1 MMGRIEERDAPVRFA
16 FVVCNEYRTPR
27 LMQLLAAAGIDY
39 YTRWDGALGKG
50 RGTEPHWG
58 RGGYG
63 ATNSV
68 VMIAFEEEAPL
79 EALVRAI
86 AAENE
91 AIRRADDRIRL
102 FQLPL
107 ERVV

>member
-1 MMGRIEERDAPVRFA
+1 MRLA
-16 FVVCNEYRTPR
+16 FIVCNEYLAPR

-50 RGTEPHWG
+50 RGTEPHLG

-68 VMIAFEEEAPL
+68 VMIAFEEDAPL
-79 EALVRAI
+79 EALARTI

-91 AIRRADDRIRL
+91 ATRRADDRIRL

-107 ERVV
+107 ERVL